1 MWDESCEA
9 ELRSLL
15 KGYANGEG
23 KPPLERQH
31 ETAAWL
37 SQRLPYPG
45 WELRLLGVSN
55 PYWVVA
61 RDGFG
66 TVYYALGYYYL
77 MNRTDQLG
85 ETLIEALTT
94 LEMGLCV

>member
-9 ELRSLL
+9 EVRSLL
-15 KGYANGEG
+15 NGFANGEG
-23 KPPLERQH
+23 KPPLERQR

-37 SQRLPYPG
+37 NQRLPYPG
-45 WELRLLGVSN
+45 WELCLAGVEP

-66 TVYYALGYYYL
+66 KFYYALGYYYL
-77 MNRTDQLG
+77 TNRPGMFG
-85 ETLIEALTT
+85 ETLLEALTT